1 MENNLKKPKE
11 DYHQKDNQESMPTE
25 VLIEDPNYLT
35 ANKLK
40 GRRAII
46 TGGDSGIG
54 AAVAIAFAHEGADI
68 GIVYYENDADAHA
81 VKKRVEELGATV
93 YLYKGDI
100 GYETVVKEAVAFFVE
115 KFKTIDILVNN
126 AAEQHERE
134 SIVDI
139 TAKEISRE
147 FATNI
152 YSFMYFTK
160 YLFPHFNEGA
170 AIINNTSINAYRGHP
185 YLLTYSTT
193 KSAVVGY
200 TRSLAVREEF
210 LAKRIRVNCVAPGP
224 IWTPLIPAT
233 MKDMTHDEFGLDTP
247 MKRCGEAYEVA
258 PSFVFLAS
266 NQDSSYM
273 SGQCLHINGGTV
285 LNG

>member
-1 MENNLKKPKE
+1 MEHKLRTPKE
-11 DYHQKDNQESMPTE
+11 DYHQKDSNEFVSTE
-25 VLIEDPNYLT
+25 VLIENPNYLS

-40 GRRAII
+40 GKKAIV

-54 AAVAIAFAHEGADI
+54 AAVVIAYAHEGADI
-68 GIVYYENDADAHA
+68 GIVYHENAADALQ
-81 VKKRVEELGATV
+81 VKQRAEELGATV
-93 YLYKGDI
+93 YLYKGDV
-100 GYETVVKEAVAFFVE
+100 GHEHVVKEAVDYFID
-115 KFKTIDILVNN
+115 KFKSIDILVNN
-126 AAEQHERE
+126 VAEQHERD

-139 TAKEISRE
+139 TEAEVQRE

-160 YLFPHFNEGA
+160 YLFPYFNEGA
-170 AIINNTSINAYRGHP
+170 AIINNASVNAYRGHP

-200 TRSLAVREEF
+200 TRSLSVREEF
-210 LAKRIRVNCVAPGP
+210 IKKKIRVNCVAPGP

-233 MKDMTHDEFGLDTP
+233 MKGMTHEKFGLDTP

-273 SGQCLHINGGTV
+273 SGQCLHVNGGAV

>member
-1 MENNLKKPKE
+1 MEHKLNKPKE
-11 DYHQKDNQESMPTE
+11 DYHQQDGSDYLSTE
-25 VLIEDPNYLT
+25 VLIEDPNYLS

-40 GRRAII
+40 GKRAII

-54 AAVAIAFAHEGADI
+54 AAIAIAYAHEGADL
-68 GIVYYENDADAHA
+68 GIVYYENDADAFQ
-81 VKKRVEELGATV
+81 VKKRAEELGSTV
-93 YLYKGDI
+93 YLFKGDV
-100 GYETVVKEAVAFFVE
+100 GYEHVVKEAVDFFIE
-115 KFKTIDILVNN
+115 QFETIDILVNN
-126 AAEQHERE
+126 VAEQHERD

-139 TAKEISRE
+139 TEEEVQRE

-170 AIINNTSINAYRGHP
+170 SIINNASVNAYRGHP

-193 KSAVVGY
+193 KSAVIGY
-200 TRSLAVREEF
+200 TRSLSVRDEF
-210 LAKRIRVNCVAPGP
+210 IAKKIRVNSVAPGP

-233 MKDMTHDEFGLDTP
+233 MKGMTHDKFGLDTP

-258 PSFVFLAS
+258 PCFVFLAS
-266 NQDSSYM
+266 NQDSSYI
-273 SGQCLHINGGTV
+273 SGQCLHVNGGAV

>member
-1 MENNLKKPKE
+1 MEHKLSKPKE
-11 DYHQKDNQESMPTE
+11 DYHQKDGNEFMSTK
-25 VLIEDPNYLT
+25 VLIEDPNYLS

-40 GRRAII
+40 GKKAIV

-54 AAVAIAFAHEGADI
+54 AAVVIAFAHEGADI
-68 GIVYYENDADAHA
+68 GIVYHENDADALQ
-81 VKKRVEELGATV
+81 VKQRAEELGATV
-93 YLYKGDI
+93 YLYKGDV
-100 GYETVVKEAVAFFVE
+100 GHEHVVKEAVDYFID
-115 KFKTIDILVNN
+115 KFKSIDILVNN
-126 AAEQHERE
+126 VAEQHERD

-139 TAKEISRE
+139 TETEVQRE

-160 YLFPHFNEGA
+160 YLFPYFNEGA
-170 AIINNTSINAYRGHP
+170 AIINNASVNAYRGHP

-200 TRSLAVREEF
+200 TRSLSVREEF
-210 LAKRIRVNCVAPGP
+210 INKKIRVNCVAPGP

-233 MKDMTHDEFGLDTP
+233 MKGMTHEKFGLDTP

-273 SGQCLHINGGTV
+273 SGQCLHVNGGAV

>member
-1 MENNLKKPKE
+1 MEKSLNHPKE
-11 DYHQKDNQESMPTE
+11 DYHQKDNSMSMPTN
-25 VLIEDPNYLT
+25 VLIEDPNYLS
-35 ANKLK
+35 ANKLSGK
-40 GRRAII
+40 KAIV

-54 AAVAIAFAHEGADI
+54 AAVVIAFAHEGADI
-68 GIVYYENDADAHA
+68 GIVYHENDEDALQ
-81 VKKRVEELGATV
+81 VKQRAEELGATV
-93 YLYKGDI
+93 YLYKGDV
-100 GYETVVKEAVAFFVE
+100 GYEHVVKEAVNYFVE
-115 KFKTIDILVNN
+115 QFKTIDILVNN
-126 AAEQHERE
+126 VAEQHERD

-139 TAKEISRE
+139 TEKEIHRE
-147 FATNI
+147 FSTNI

-160 YLFPHFNEGA
+160 YLFPYFNEGA
-170 AIINNTSINAYRGHP
+170 SIINNASVNAYRGHP

-200 TRSLAVREEF
+200 TRSLSVRQEF
-210 LAKRIRVNCVAPGP
+210 IDKKIRVNCVAPGP

-233 MKDMTHDEFGLDTP
+233 MKGMTHDDFGLDTP

-273 SGQCLHINGGTV
+273 SGQCLHVNGGAV